1 MEGISGVSFT
11 QIEDDAKKVI
21 RQYYDAR
28 ENRDQD
34 FKEYIEAHIM
44 IFAVIKI
51 GYKEFM
57 ELVDKRGI
65 VPDILVGVTVY
76 EYTSR
81 YIQDY
86 RGKIYNLGVLEPG
99 ETSDIAEQY
108 SQIKAF
114 VDKINSPQWRQNIL
128 TVVGEPK

>member
-1 MEGISGVSFT
+1 MEGISGVIFT
-11 QIEDDAKKVI
+11 QIEDDVKKII

-44 IFAVIKI
+44 IFATIKI

-65 VPDILVGVTVY
+65 VPDILVAVTVC

-99 ETSDIAEQY
+99 EISDIAEHY